1 MAINRTQ
8 ITAQSIAE
16 NTDVTVNL
24 LSTPPNPNVYLD
36 TPVEP
41 NVLVGFY
48 NDMTDTVQLYVTD
61 ATGYR
66 YIPVI

>member
-8 ITAQSIAE
+8 ISAQSIKE
-16 NTDVTVNL
+16 NTEITVNFL
-24 LSTPPNPNVYLD
+24 LTPPDPNVYLD

-41 NVLVGFY
+41 NMLVGFY
-48 NDMTDTVQLYVTD
+48 NDMTDTVQLFVTD
-61 ATGYR
+61 TTGRR

>member
-8 ITAQSIAE
+8 ISAQSIKE
-16 NTDVTVNL
+16 NTEITVNL
-24 LSTPPNPNVYLD
+24 LLTPPDPNVYLD

-41 NVLVGFY
+41 NMLVGFY

-61 ATGYR
+61 TTGRR